1 MSVVR
6 ARAWF
11 ARLGGLFGKER
22 RDRELAEEL
31 ESHVQM
37 HIEDNLR
44 SGMAPEE
51 ARRQALVKLGG
62 IDQTKERYR
71 DRRGVPWLETRLQD
85 VRFGLR
91 MLRKNP
97 GFAFVAIF
105 ALSLG
110 IGASSV
116 VFSVFYNLM
125 LNGFAAKDASRL
137 VVPILPPI
145 HLSDLSAIREQN
157 QVFENIVGWTNGTAL
172 VSDAHQTFQFYDGLV
187 TSDAFQFYGVP
198 ALLGRGILPDDGKPE
213 AVPIFVVGYK
223 TWRISFNGDPK
234 VLGQNYVVDG
244 EERTLVG
251 VMPPRF
257 QAYGPLT
264 QIWMP
269 ITDTGT
275 GIGSGIDRGPV
286 IFTLFARLK
295 RSVSLK
301 TASANL
307 DVIAKRLAASHP
319 DEFPKNFTL
328 QIQSASDALMG
339 PLGLGT
345 VTGQGFTSDL
355 KALLY
360 ALLAAVTMLL
370 LIACS
375 NVANLLLSRATVR
388 EKEIALRSALG
399 ATRGRLVAQLLVE
412 SFVLAI
418 PACIAGCIFA
428 EFGMKAVATV
438 IPQKGFV
445 AGGRLGGEAVIGLN
459 PAVLFF
465 ALGVTVLTAV
475 ICGLAPAFHVVRGDV
490 QPHLAGGG
498 KDANTNFRRGTLRA
512 GLVVS
517 EVAVSIVLLIGA
529 GLMIRSFVLLTH
541 VELGFNPKNI
551 LVAYFGPRGRNQGPD
566 MAKII
571 SPQREVILRE
581 VVERLKHLPGVVE
594 IAVEDTLP
602 GYGPQAGP
610 EVTVPGATHAE
621 IAGFESCDQNLP
633 RVLELRL
640 VQGHWLSEEEV
651 DTAQYAAVIN
661 QKLARDFFGDGNP
674 VGQQLKVKAFRKL
687 RKPAEPPQDTY
698 FQIVGVIADVKNRG
712 VQQPALPMVFIPH
725 TINGSFFLLLKTTV
739 RPSSLMHAVQ
749 EQVWAVDHDEI
760 FWILDPLADFLQ
772 QLTYAIPE
780 FGLSISVPL
789 AAIGLLLVTIG
800 VFSVIT
806 YTVSLQ
812 THEIGI
818 RMALGAQQGKILMMI
833 LAKCARLIASGVVIG
848 LFASYGLTR
857 FLASQIWGISVTDPW
872 TFGTVVFVI
881 FAVGLAA
888 AWIPARR
895 AMRVNPMVAL
905 RYE

>member
-1 MSVVR
+1 MSV

-22 RDRELAEEL
+22 RDRELVAEL
-31 ESHVQM
+31 ESHLQM

-51 ARRQALVKLGG
+51 ARRQALLKLGG

-125 LNGFAAKDASRL
+125 FNGFAAKDASRL

-157 QVFENIVGWTNGTAL
+157 QVFEDVVGWTNGTAL
-172 VSDAHQTFQFYDGLV
+172 VGDAHQTFQFYDGLV
-187 TSDAFQFYGVP
+187 TSDAFEFYGVP
-198 ALLGRGILPDDGKPE
+198 ALLGRGILPDDGNPE

-223 TWRISFNGDPK
+223 TWKISFNGDPK

-269 ITDTGT
+269 ITGTGT
-275 GIGSGIDRGPV
+275 RPGTDRGPV
-286 IFTLFARLK
+286 ISTLLARLK
-295 RSVSLK
+295 PSVSLK
-301 TASANL
+301 TASADL

-319 DEFPKNFTL
+319 DEFPKSFTA
-328 QIQSASDALMG
+328 QIQSASDALLG

-345 VTGQGFTSDL
+345 VSGQGFTSDL
-355 KALLY
+355 KDLLY

-388 EKEIALRSALG
+388 EKEIAVRSALG
-399 ATRGRLVAQLLVE
+399 ATRGRLVVQLLVE

-418 PACIAGCIFA
+418 PACIVGCIFA
-428 EFGMKAVATV
+428 EFGMKAAATV

-445 AGGRLGGEAVIGLN
+445 GGGHFGGETVIGLN

-490 QPHLAGGG
+490 QPHLAGSG
-498 KDANTNFRRGTLRA
+498 KDANTNFRHGTLRA

-541 VELGFNPKNI
+541 VDLGFNPKNI
-551 LVAYFGPRGRNQGPD
+551 LVAYFGPRGPNQGPD
-566 MAKII
+566 MTKII
-571 SPQREVILRE
+571 SPQREVILRH
-581 VVERLKHLPGVVE
+581 VVERLKHLPGVAE

-610 EVTVPGATHAE
+610 EVTVPGATRSE
-621 IAGFESCDQNLP
+621 IAGFESCDENLP

-640 VQGHWLSEEEV
+640 VQGQWLSEEEV
-651 DTAQYAAVIN
+651 HTAQYVAVIN
-661 QKLARDFFGDGNP
+661 QKLARDFFGEGNP
-674 VGQQLKVKAFRKL
+674 VGQQLKVRAFRK
-687 RKPAEPPQDTY
+687 RAQQPQDTN

-739 RPSSLMHAVQ
+739 APSSLKHAVQ

-760 FWILDPLADFLQ
+760 FWILDPLGDFLQ
-772 QLTYAIPE
+772 QLTYGIPE
-780 FGLSISVPL
+780 FGLSISAPL

-800 VFSVIT
+800 VFSVMA

-818 RMALGAQQGKILMMI
+818 RMALGAQQGNILMMI
-833 LAKCARLIASGVVIG
+833 LAKCARLIAAGVVIG

-872 TFGTVVFVI
+872 TFGTVVFLI

-895 AMRVNPMVAL
+895 ATRVNPMVAL